1 MEQFN
6 FDEMKEIIKSHSL
19 EEIDQEYDIRH
30 SISEKENT
38 SIINGI
44 VDLID
49 PNKEIFTNNNLS
61 SDEKL
66 QILLMILKYQTHNI
80 DYQKLQNMLEINH
93 YNWQAELLKALSY
106 IDSINLKEITFDKA
120 QLFMKAY
127 FSIKD
132 LEIIDNNIYLLDTIY
147 GKTKVFNAESV
158 LQMESINP
166 EERHQNCHLLTA
178 SSLHYTSGLFGAY
191 YHIPRSFKGYYEH
204 SIILN
209 PEKKLAIDFANNFI
223 ISYPF
228 FQKYYGIP
236 SYIISSKEY
245 NDLDQKF
252 MNEYNVHM
260 SLTGLETIRLLKKKQ
275 R

>member
-147 GKTKVFNAESV
+147 GKTKVYMV
-158 LQMESINP
+158 
-166 EERHQNCHLLTA
+166 
-178 SSLHYTSGLFGAY
+178 
-191 YHIPRSFKGYYEH
+191 K
-204 SIILN
+204 
-209 PEKKLAIDFANNFI
+209 
-223 ISYPF
+223 
-228 FQKYYGIP
+228 QKYLMQSPYYKWKVLI
-236 SYIISSKEY
+236 
-245 NDLDQKF
+245 QKKDIKIVICLQHPHF
-252 MNEYNVHM
+252 TTRQDFLVPITIFHAVLKVIMNI
-260 SLTGLETIRLLKKKQ
+260 L
-275 R
+275 